1 MKILHNQ
8 NLSELTPETDLLGL
22 SEKSQAIQFFIENL
36 IQGNNIQMI
45 ALYGDWGSG
54 KTSIMRDIERNLK
67 ANKKFHSVFFEVWK
81 HEKDDNIALSLLNC
95 LTNDIIKDDIVEESL
110 NNAVD
115 LFKSFGSGISLNLAI
130 SDFLGGNKAEVKVS
144 AKDMMDKYKELQAER
159 YNKSFLTI
167 QKKFEDQ
174 IAEIEVKLLENN
186 KLSSKGG
193 KIVVFLDD
201 LDRCEPDVVLN
212 LLASIKLFYTYGKR
226 LIFVCGVDKTAVQ
239 NAVKTKY
246 SKIIKSE
253 EYLEKIFDA
262 SFNVPTVDSYEK
274 ILNAYFGDTIIGEKS
289 VKTELAKFFNEIGFD
304 RPRHLKKILNK
315 YAILVNF
322 KRNEKLPKNL
332 EKLIPNIITNTS
344 NEGNFFETFLTL
356 YFIILSEFHPIV
368 YNVVKNTDIKRKI
381 IVDTYHKNRK
391 SLSTGLKPYQTS
403 ISNIEDNIFSRN
415 FHNISLTDIKTIIR
429 REITN
434 NNRQAIEKN
443 RIMNQFYTLFLS
455 STDMNSFGIDPIP
468 DSDQYI
474 KLFQNN
480 ENQISID
487 FCQFLL
493 KNFNDFFFKEDW
505 SDYNFQNYFK
515 MIQNLL

>member
-8 NLSELTPETDLLGL
+8 NLSELTSETDLLGL

-36 IQGNNIQMI
+36 IQENNIQMI

-54 KTSIMRDIERNLK
+54 KTSIMRDIEKNLK

-95 LTNDIIKDDIVEESL
+95 LTNDIIEDNIVEDSI

-115 LFKSFGSGISLNLAI
+115 LFKSFGSGISLSLAI
-130 SDFLGGNKAEVKVS
+130 SDFFSGSKAEVKVS
-144 AKDMMDKYKELQAER
+144 AKEMMDKYKELQAER
-159 YNKSFLTI
+159 YNKSFLNI
-167 QKKFEDQ
+167 QETFEKQ
-174 IAEIEVKLLENN
+174 IATIEVKLLEKNE
-186 KLSSKGG
+186 LSSEDG

-212 LLASIKLFYTYGKR
+212 LLASIKLFYTYGKK

-246 SKIIKSE
+246 SNIIKSE

-274 ILNAYFGDTIIGEKS
+274 ILDAYFGDTTIGGKL
-289 VKTELAKFFNEIGFD
+289 VKTELAKFFNAIGFD

-322 KRNEKLPKNL
+322 KRNEKLPEDL
-332 EKLIPNIITNTS
+332 RKLIPNIITSTKD
-344 NEGNFFETFLTL
+344 EGTYFETITTL
-356 YFIILSEFHPIV
+356 YFIILSEFHPNI
-368 YNVVKNTDIKRKI
+368 YSYVKDIDKKRKAI
-381 IVDTYHKNRK
+381 IDAFHKGRN
-391 SLSTGLKPYQTS
+391 STTETKPKDQSISWVNNHLFKNNFNNLTIKQTQQSIKHIYSKNNVQTS
-403 ISNIEDNIFSRN
+403 
-415 FHNISLTDIKTIIR
+415 
-429 REITN
+429 EI
-434 NNRQAIEKN
+434 N
-443 RIMNQFYTLFLS
+443 RITISFITLFLS
-455 STDMNSFGIDPIP
+455 SKNIDSFNIEPIE
-468 DSDQYI
+468 SYLYI
-474 KLFQNN
+474 QMFQNT
-480 ENQISID
+480 ENSITIE
-487 FCQFLL
+487 FCKFLL
-493 KNFNDFFFKEDW
+493 DNLEEMYLKEEL